1 MFMKNNKQALFL
13 TLLFVCGP
21 SSIRVQALES
31 GAEFLKIGTDA
42 KAMAMGSAYTAAAS
56 GTDAL
61 YYNPAGLS
69 GTKGYELAFS
79 HANWLLDSRHDFVG
93 FAFPLK
99 LRGRQL
105 GGGLGVT
112 RLSNA
117 GMEGRGAD
125 RSAGGS
131 FDSYDQAVSLAL
143 GARSGGYSFGLGGK
157 YIESSIA
164 GEKAK
169 AFAIDL
175 GVNRSLNN
183 LPVSIGFAVQNLGTP
198 MKYMTQRDPL
208 PVSIAAGLMLE
219 IIPGFN
225 ITLDT
230 RRLLHEKSNVF
241 SVGSDYSFMPGFA
254 LRTGYMIN
262 NVTAIGGLGGFSG
275 GVGMTLFAT
284 QLDYSITPFA
294 GLGNAQKISLKKK
307 FGPSPK

>member
-1 MFMKNNKQALFL
+1 MKNTKKVFILAVSFICIASALP
-13 TLLFVCGP
+13 T
-21 SSIRVQALES
+21 QALES

-61 YYNPAGLS
+61 YYNPAGLA
-69 GTKGYELAFS
+69 GAKGYELAFS
-79 HANWLLDSRHDFVG
+79 HANWLLDSRHDFIG
-93 FAFPLK
+93 LAFPMK
-99 LRGRQL
+99 LGGRQL

-143 GARSGGYSFGLGGK
+143 AARGGAYSFGLGGK

-183 LPVSIGFAVQNLGTP
+183 LPMSIGLAVQNLGTP

-208 PVSIAAGLMLE
+208 PVSVAAGLMLG

-225 ITLDT
+225 ITLDA
-230 RRLLHEKSNVF
+230 RRLLHEKNNVF

-254 LRTGYMIN
+254 LRTGYMMS
-262 NVTAIGGLGGFSG
+262 NVAAIGGLGGFSG
-275 GVGMTLFAT
+275 GVGMNMFAT

-307 FGPSPK
+307 F